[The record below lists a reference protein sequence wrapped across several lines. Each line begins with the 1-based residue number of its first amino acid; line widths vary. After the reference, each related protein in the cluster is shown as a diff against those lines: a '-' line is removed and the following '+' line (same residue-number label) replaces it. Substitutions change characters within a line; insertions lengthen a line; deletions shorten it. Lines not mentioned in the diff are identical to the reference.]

1 MCGINKITE
10 DKTMDEKIR
19 KIRMGPAKCA
29 VDLGDGSERGEYV
42 NQDYILHT
50 LGRPHRSINLM
61 YCYYP
66 LDKEWPGRISEVMK
80 NADVSFQWD
89 YPYDD
94 YFPYKGGLNGNTD
107 DEPFT
112 CMRDIRRHGQ
122 DITLTLTIDP
132 NVSDD
137 HLIAIAKDLRP
148 FGRLLLRIN
157 HEATGNWFSFTKR
170 ATYQQ
175 VADFYIHFHN
185 ILKEYAPNVSTIL
198 CAGACSADSEEV
210 ERVLE
215 AIAAAGFECEPQDG
229 VEQPS
234 EDESEAV
241 DTAPQNESVGLT
253 VEIPL
258 DKVAVGNLTKL
269 LDAKGNL
276 IRKALGI
283 TDLRI
288 EVLEDRVA
296 FPWFSQVD
304 ADSAAA
310 YTHFISALCEMSRN
324 AKRVTA
330 TEKPVDNEK
339 YAFRCFL
346 LRLGFIGSEYKAERK
361 ILLKN
366 LSGSSAFK
374 NGGAGHAV
382 SE

>member
-1 MCGINKITE
+1 ME
-10 DKTMDEKIR
+10 IR
-19 KIRMGPAKCA
+19 YNVTGPKRKELVKVIANA
-29 VDLGDGSERGEYV
+29 TGARAEYKFMPTC
-42 NQDYILHT
+42 NYEI
-50 LGRPHRSINLM
+50 
-61 YCYYP
+61 
-66 LDKEWPGRISEVMK
+66 
-80 NADVSFQWD
+80 
-89 YPYDD
+89 D
-94 YFPYKGGLNGNTD
+94 YFTVTKDGTLLFD
-107 DEPFT
+107 D
-112 CMRDIRRHGQ
+112 R
-122 DITLTLTIDP
+122 
-132 NVSDD
+132 
-137 HLIAIAKDLRP
+137 
-148 FGRLLLRIN
+148 
-157 HEATGNWFSFTKR
+157 
-170 ATYQQ
+170 
-175 VADFYIHFHN
+175 
-185 ILKEYAPNVSTIL
+185 
-198 CAGACSADSEEV
+198 ADSEEV

-215 AIAAAGFECEPQDG
+215 AISAAGFECEPQDG
-229 VEQPS
+229 GEQPFG
-234 EDESEAV
+234 EETKEAAEAA
-241 DTAPQNESVGLT
+241 DTAPQAANVGLT

-304 ADSAAA
+304 TDSAAA

-346 LRLGFIGSEYKAERK
+346 LRLGFIGSEYKMERK

-366 LSGSSAFK
+366 LTGSSAFK
-374 NGGAGHAV
+374 NGGVSHEV